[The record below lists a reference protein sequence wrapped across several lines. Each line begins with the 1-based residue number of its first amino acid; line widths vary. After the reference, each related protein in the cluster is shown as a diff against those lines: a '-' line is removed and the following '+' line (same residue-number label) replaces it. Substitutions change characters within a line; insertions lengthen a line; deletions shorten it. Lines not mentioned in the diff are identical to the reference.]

1 MQEEERRDIKFVS
14 TVENLGIWLGIIE
27 VKNRKLGRKGK
38 SIRKA
43 SCQKKMEISKL
54 LTALL

>member
-1 MQEEERRDIKFVS
+1 
-14 TVENLGIWLGIIE
+14 VENLGIWLGIIE

-43 SCQKKMEISKL
+43 SYQKKMEISKL
-54 LTALL
+54 LAALL